1 MKKPDLS
8 SILVATLVLVF
19 GVAAEAQKQPSI
31 PRIGIVRNGMPPD
44 ALLEVFLQALRNLG
58 YVDGKNILI
67 ELRFAEG
74 KPKRSAE
81 LVKELI
87 ALKVDAVFATNG
99 AAILAFKQTTKTI
112 PMVMISTTDPI
123 RSGIVSSLAHPGGN
137 ITGVSLMASDLW
149 PKRLELLKEISPKS
163 SRVAILWN
171 KSSAGMGIEAQATQ
185 EAAGQMGIT
194 LQDRGVKDPTE
205 IDAVFAVMSKNR
217 PDAFLALMDLTLRE
231 HQTRIID
238 FLIKNRLPA
247 IFETKEI
254 VEAGGLVSYGP
265 NLAEMYPRAA
275 VHIDKILKGTKPADI
290 PVEQP
295 MRFEFVIN
303 LKTAKQ
309 MGLTIPAS
317 VLYRADKVIK

>member
-1 MKKPDLS
+1 MKRKFASLI
-8 SILVATLVLVF
+8 ILATLIVAPVF
-19 GVAAEAQKQPSI
+19 LAHAQKQPSI
-31 PRIGIVRNGMPPD
+31 PRIGIVRNGTPPD
-44 ALLEVFLQALRNLG
+44 VLLEVFLQALRDLG
-58 YVDGKNILI
+58 YVDGKNILF
-67 ELRFAEG
+67 ELRFTEG
-74 KPKRSAE
+74 KSQRSAE

-87 ALKVDAVFATNG
+87 ALKVDAVFAAG
-99 AAILAFKQTTKTI
+99 GGVILAFKQATKTI
-112 PMVMISTTDPI
+112 PMVMVSTTDPI

-163 SRVAILWN
+163 SRVAIFWN
-171 KSSAGMGIEAQATQ
+171 KSNAGMAIEAQATQ
-185 EAAGQMGIT
+185 EAARQMGVA
-194 LQDRGVKDPTE
+194 LLDRGVKDPSE
-205 IDAVFAVMSKNR
+205 IDAVFAAMSKDR
-217 PDAFLALMDLTLRE
+217 PDAFLALMDLSLRE

-265 NLAEMYPRAA
+265 NLADMYRRAA
-275 VHIDKILKGTKPADI
+275 VHMDKILKGTKPADI

-303 LKTAKQ
+303 LKTAKKI
-309 MGLTIPAS
+309 GLTIPPN
-317 VLYRADKVIK
+317 VLVRADKVIR